1 MHMMGELK
9 FFLGIQIHQSPRGIF
24 INQAK
29 YAQEILVKHGMTSCD
44 GIGTPMA
51 TKHLNADLSGTP
63 VDQTKYRS
71 KHSRTKNIDVLYHF
85 IKEKVEKGI
94 VELFFVRTEYQLA
107 DLFTKALPV
116 ERFQYLVRRLEAK
129 VERLLAMPTPSP
141 SPLASLSPP
150 SARERL
156 TRCTTPAALPSPR
169 LPPPLHMLPP
179 VDRRDDILETEMPPR
194 KRDIW
199 IDPTETVPEITPMTM
214 GEVNTW
220 VTELAELH
228 EHDTHDLYAI
238 LEDAQ
243 DSKTH
248 ISQRVA
254 VDSQRVDILMED
266 MIAHKETIHIMYD
279 EAYVVREAW
288 AHSIGLSQ
296 MQQTEIAELREI
308 DRRCQT
314 QMVETLRVMGDMR
327 REMGNMQAE
336 LLALREQ
343 LRRAGQP
350 GGDARVPNHQDA
362 PRDADRTEG
371 MVGLTQWIEKMESV
385 LQISGCAIENQVKF
399 ATCTLLDAALTWWNS
414 QIRSFSPDA
423 YSMTWEVLK
432 NKMTDKYYP
441 QGEIKKQEIK
451 LWNLKVKE
459 NNVSTY
465 TERFQELTLIYTKFV
480 ADETEKIKKYVSGL
494 PDNIYRSVKVLKP
507 KTLDETIEL
516 SNDLMDQKLRTYTE
530 RQSNNKRKADES
542 FRNNHGHQQQTPKRQ
557 NVTRVYNIGTCERK
571 PYSGNFP
578 KSSGNANVANAQRNN
593 GVNPKGNGCFEC
605 GAAWHFKRDCLK
617 LKNKDGEKGNAP
629 GWVYAVGN
637 AENRGNVTPQP

>member
-1 MHMMGELK
+1 
-9 FFLGIQIHQSPRGIF
+9 
-24 INQAK
+24 
-29 YAQEILVKHGMTSCD
+29 
-44 GIGTPMA
+44 
-51 TKHLNADLSGTP
+51 
-63 VDQTKYRS
+63 
-71 KHSRTKNIDVLYHF
+71 
-85 IKEKVEKGI
+85 
-94 VELFFVRTEYQLA
+94 
-107 DLFTKALPV
+107 
-116 ERFQYLVRRLEAK
+116 
-129 VERLLAMPTPSP
+129 MPTPSP

-150 SARERL
+150 STGERL
-156 TRCTTPAALPSPR
+156 TRCTTPAALPSLR

-194 KRDIW
+194 KRLCLSNLGSRDVW
-199 IDPTETVPEITPMTM
+199 IDPTETIPEITPMTM

-254 VDSQRVDILMED
+254 IDSQR
-266 MIAHKETIHIMYD
+266 
-279 EAYVVREAW
+279 
-288 AHSIGLSQ
+288 
-296 MQQTEIAELREI
+296 
-308 DRRCQT
+308 
-314 QMVETLRVMGDMR
+314 MVETLRVMGDMR
-327 REMGNMQAE
+327 REMGDMQAE

-362 PRDADRTEG
+362 PRDDDRTEG
-371 MVGLTQWIEKMESV
+371 VVGLTRWIEKMESV
-385 LQISGCAIENQVKF
+385 FQISGCAIENQVKF

-432 NKMTDKYYP
+432 NKMMDKYFP
-441 QGEIKKQEIK
+441 HGEIKKQEIK
-451 LWNLKVKE
+451 LWNLK
-459 NNVSTY
+459 
-465 TERFQELTLIYTKFV
+465 FV
-480 ADETEKIKKYVSGL
+480 ADENEKIEKYVIGL

-507 KTLDETIEL
+507 KRLDETIEL
-516 SNDLMDQKLRTYTE
+516 SNDLMDQKLRTYAE

-578 KSSGNANVANAQRNN
+578 NRKVRDGIGHSSINHGLEVRNIIIRVITGSHHLNDRENDYQTKQDRLRKRVTQKEPNVYPN
-593 GVNPKGNGCFEC
+593 
-605 GAAWHFKRDCLK
+605 L
-617 LKNKDGEKGNAP
+617 
-629 GWVYAVGN
+629 
-637 AENRGNVTPQP
+637 T